1 MAEENEKTYYFI
13 KASVDFIMQNLEMK
27 KLRRVNPAYVFIYF
41 KLIAESLESQGHIYF
56 KSTLEDYCDDFE
68 LLYHEDSESV
78 KNTILECNKLDLV
91 DIEEGHLYFNQV
103 PDLTTKETES
113 ARKKRNQRAK
123 KKAQEV
129 AKAAAEHPK
138 EETSDDD
145 SEDSEA
151 EGDSV
156 ETMGRQCPDN
166 VSKCP
171 PIYRSKEV
179 KNKELIINNLDLK
192 EEVKEEKI
200 TATSSNIMP
209 FIDYTRVVDGFMKY
223 WPGHRIRDITDERKL
238 LIRSL
243 LSVYSYEEIEAGF
256 RKASR
261 NPFLSGKVS
270 DNGKPFHMNFNWIIK
285 RNNFADVIEG
295 RYDRGNAT
303 MDDVSSGTDYAAL
316 EEQLLEN

>member
-27 KLRRVNPAYVFIYF
+27 KLRRVNPEYVFIYF

-123 KKAQEV
+123 KKAEE
-129 AKAAAEHPK
+129 ATKAAAKQHE

-145 SEDSEA
+145 SDDSEA
-151 EGDSV
+151 EGDNV
-156 ETMGRQCPDN
+156 GTMSGQC
-166 VSKCP
+166 
-171 PIYRSKEV
+171 
-179 KNKELIINNLDLK
+179 LK
-192 EEVKEEKI
+192 M
-200 TATSSNIMP
+200 SPNI
-209 FIDYTRVVDGFMKY
+209 
-223 WPGHRIRDITDERKL
+223 
-238 LIRSL
+238 
-243 LSVYSYEEIEAGF
+243 
-256 RKASR
+256 
-261 NPFLSGKVS
+261 
-270 DNGKPFHMNFNWIIK
+270 
-285 RNNFADVIEG
+285 
-295 RYDRGNAT
+295 
-303 MDDVSSGTDYAAL
+303 
-316 EEQLLEN
+316 